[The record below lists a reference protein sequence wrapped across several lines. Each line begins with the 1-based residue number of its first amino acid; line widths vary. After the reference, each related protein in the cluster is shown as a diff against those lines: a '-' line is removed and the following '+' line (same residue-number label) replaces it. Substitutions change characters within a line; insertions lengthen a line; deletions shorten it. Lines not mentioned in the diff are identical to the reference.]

1 MMSRARLGTIFAI
14 VFVDLLGFSL
24 ILPLVPFYAKDFGAS
39 DTVVGLLVASYAA
52 AQLIGAP
59 ILGRLSDRVG
69 RRPVLLIS
77 ILGTA
82 IGFVILG
89 MANQLWLL
97 FFSRILDGVT
107 GGNISVAQAYITDIT
122 DEKNRARGLGLIGAA
137 YGLGFILGPALGGIL
152 STIGATLDVGTL
164 NWSYALPAFL
174 AALIALFNLVAV
186 FIFLPESLTDER
198 RADIA
203 NNPNTTFSLRNMR
216 QAFQRPLVGPLLT
229 TRFFTSLGFTIFTTV
244 FPLYALKRLALQ
256 ANQTAFV
263 LAYVGVLV
271 ALVQGVAIGRLSMRF
286 QERQLILASSALMT
300 LALLAWALTPSL
312 LVLLIVLIPLA
323 FSGGVLS
330 TVVNSALTKVVS
342 VEEIGGILGLS
353 AALESA
359 TRVISPTL
367 GGVLLDILGAWAP
380 GIVAALITAWLTIFV
395 WRRVYPQK
403 IAVQETS

>member
-137 YGLGFILGPALGGIL
+137 FGLGFIVGPALGGIL

-312 LVLLIVLIPLA
+312 IVLLIVLIPLA

>member
-122 DEKNRARGLGLIGAA
+122 DEKDRARGLGLIGAA
-137 YGLGFILGPALGGIL
+137 FGLGFIVGPALGGIL

-263 LAYVGVLV
+263 LAYVGILV

-403 IAVQETS
+403 LAVQETS

>member
-122 DEKNRARGLGLIGAA
+122 DEKDRARGLGLIGAA
-137 YGLGFILGPALGGIL
+137 FGLGFIVGPALGGIL

>member
-137 YGLGFILGPALGGIL
+137 FGLGFIVGPALGGIL

-263 LAYVGVLV
+263 LAYVGILV

>member
-1 MMSRARLGTIFAI
+1 MSRARLGTIFAI

-137 YGLGFILGPALGGIL
+137 FGLGFIVGPALGGIL

-263 LAYVGVLV
+263 LAYVGILV